1 MIGIKPMELLSLII
15 LATPAVIAITATVAV
30 FCFGKKWKK
39 DQDQDPKST

>member
-1 MIGIKPMELLSLII
+1 MELLSLII

-30 FCFGKKWKK
+30 FCFGRKK